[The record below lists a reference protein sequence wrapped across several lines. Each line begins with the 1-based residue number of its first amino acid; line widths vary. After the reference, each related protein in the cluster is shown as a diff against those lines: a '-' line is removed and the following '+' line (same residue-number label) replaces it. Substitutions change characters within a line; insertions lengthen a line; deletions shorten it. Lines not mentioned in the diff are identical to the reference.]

1 MSNFS
6 RHADRD
12 VRAPFADR
20 MSALQLNSILLDIE
34 GTTTPID
41 FVYKVLFPFA
51 RRNFPDF
58 LREPGISAELAALR
72 EEHRHDPDRPP
83 AWDDLNVP
91 DSALDYILWLMD
103 RDRKSTAL
111 KSLQGMIWEH
121 GYRSGELSSEV
132 YTDVKPAME
141 EWKRLGLRIA
151 IYSSGSVLAQ
161 KLLFG
166 NTTDGDLTHLIDAW
180 FDTRVGPK
188 REASSYRRIAES
200 LEAAPESILF
210 VSDVTAELEAARLAG
225 MRTALSIR
233 PGNPPQPEAGS
244 YESITT
250 LAAI

>member
-1 MSNFS
+1 MSKTS
-6 RHADRD
+6 
-12 VRAPFADR
+12 
-20 MSALQLNSILLDIE
+20 SILLDIE

-58 LREPGISAELAALR
+58 LRESDISAEIAALR
-72 EEHRHDPDRPP
+72 EEHRQDPDRPP
-83 AWDDLNVP
+83 AWDDTNEI
-91 DSALDYILWLMD
+91 DSALCYILWLMD

-111 KSLQGMIWEH
+111 KSLQGMIWER
-121 GYRSGELSSEV
+121 GYRSGELSSEI
-132 YTDVKPAME
+132 YPDVKPAME
-141 EWKRLGLRIA
+141 EWKRRGLRIA

-166 NTTDGDLTHLIDAW
+166 NTAEGDLTPLIDAW
-180 FDTRVGPK
+180 FDTHVGAK

-200 LEAAPESILF
+200 LEAAPETILF

-233 PGNPPQPEAGS
+233 PGNPAQAEAAG
-244 YESITT
+244 YDSITSF
-250 LAAI
+250 AAIEP